1 MIIIIIINNLCYLNT
16 FFTSPFSEEFWGV
29 AMILINILALIQFYA
44 KASEAESWMKD
55 KKPLVLQ
62 EEYGKDED
70 GTQVS
75 ISSLKHA

>member
-1 MIIIIIINNLCYLNT
+1 MCA
-16 FFTSPFSEEFWGV
+16 V
-29 AMILINILALIQFYA
+29 ILINILALMQFYA

-70 GTQVS
+70 GTQVG
-75 ISSLKHA
+75 IASLKHA